1 MRQFEGLPHHKLIV
15 YTYSDNM
22 NDILIIALIII
33 AIIAG
38 MLGIPYLMMRRA
50 VSSVIKVF
58 QRNNAIDAKTAKTI
72 DELGLSPRTMLQNMF
87 RTRDY
92 KPQALNFL
100 IKGEIIQITEDG
112 KLYLSE
118 ERLGASRLYRR

>member
-1 MRQFEGLPHHKLIV
+1 
-15 YTYSDNM
+15 M
-22 NDILIIALIII
+22 NDILVIALIII

-50 VSSVIKVF
+50 VGRVVRVF
-58 QRNNAIDAKTAKTI
+58 QRNFAIDAKSAKTI
-72 DELGLSPRTMLQNMF
+72 DELGLSPRTMLQSMF

-100 IKGEIIQITEDG
+100 MKAEVIQITEDG

-118 ERLGASRLYRR
+118 ERLGASRLYKR

>member
-1 MRQFEGLPHHKLIV
+1 MM

-22 NDILIIALIII
+22 NDILVIALIII

-50 VSSVIKVF
+50 VGHVIKIF
-58 QRNNAIDAKTAKTI
+58 QRNNALDAKTAKTI

-100 IKGEIIQITEDG
+100 MKGEIIQITEDG
-112 KLYLSE
+112 KLYLLE